1 MNSECSTLFDFHA
14 WRTWF
19 AGDLSGRDIAE
30 KIKAEVDRGHA
41 DLCRSC
47 SLGIPPPRGG
57 GHRLTV
63 PTVRAC
69 MAMQKP
75 NLKARSSCDLYRK
88 ISLVRLWREALG
100 ISRADLISRMGITIS
115 TLYYTELGYRKNM
128 RADTMERY
136 AKALGINKALLL

>member
-1 MNSECSTLFDFHA
+1 MNSECSKVFDFHA
-14 WRTWF
+14 WRSWF
-19 AGDLSGRDIAE
+19 AADLSGRDIAE
-30 KIKAEVDRGHA
+30 KIKAEVDRNHP

-47 SLGIPPPRGG
+47 SLAVPPPRAG
-57 GHRLTV
+57 GHRRTV

-69 MAMQKP
+69 TAIKKP

-100 ISRADLISRMGITIS
+100 ISRADLVSRMGITIS

-128 RADTMERY
+128 RADTIQRY
-136 AKALGINKALLL
+136 AEALGINKEQLL